1 MPKDDVLTLKLPGDN
16 LVFTRYLY
24 IKDEVKTALLTNILN
39 KSDDAIFWAYELYYS
54 GFKNELY
61 AFIWQIYYDFFATL
75 NPSFAVYLSKK
86 LSNKQSVGP
95 KQTVGPKQSV
105 GPKQDLIEDRLI
117 SSIIQNLLIR
127 SFNTDVFLLRTISE
141 VFILSEAKEEEDSEA
156 AVEEML
162 ETKSYREL
170 ASYILNNKDLE
181 IEETYKTVLNYFKL
195 TNQQKLAKDL
205 LNEIRNTHV
214 SKRVILLANIVSLF
228 NTEAQKLVKKKNF
241 YVRVDP
247 EEVVQYETIEATDN
261 LKAYR
266 VLPQA
271 CSQKI
276 QHDWS
281 NLFHR
286 FRNQP
291 SEKEKYNEWTN
302 RAAVEKYSDNWLY
315 HAAFSPEWFARI
327 KSCKGYVDY
336 QNQQVKFVSEDW
348 EEAFYSKYGYDPD
361 EQPLFVKENTLKLI
375 KSDNVSTWQQF
386 FAKYKKDG
394 VINALDEELDALN
407 EEPLKY

>member
-1 MPKDDVLTLKLPGDN
+1 MPKDDILTLKLPGDN

-54 GFKNELY
+54 GFKHELY

-86 LSNKQSVGP
+86 LG
-95 KQTVGPKQSV
+95 
-105 GPKQDLIEDRLI
+105 QDFVEDRLI

-141 VFILSEAKEEEDSEA
+141 VFVSEEEEESEEI
-156 AVEEML
+156 EEML

-181 IEETYKTVLNYFKL
+181 LEETYKIALNYFKL
-195 TNQQKLAKDL
+195 TNQQKLVKDL
-205 LNEIRNTHV
+205 LIATRNTTV
-214 SKRVILLANIVSLF
+214 SKRVVLLANIVSLF
-228 NTEAQKLVKKKNF
+228 NTEAQNLVKKKNF

-247 EEVVQYETIEATDN
+247 EEVVQYETIEASVF
-261 LKAYR
+261 LKPYR

-276 QHDWS
+276 QHDWA
-281 NLFHR
+281 NLFQR

-315 HAAFSPEWFARI
+315 HAAFSPEWFSRI

-336 QNQQVKFVSEDW
+336 QNQQVKFVNEDW

-361 EQPLFVKENTLKLI
+361 EQPLFVKENALKLT
-375 KSDNVSTWQQF
+375 KSDNARTWQQF

-394 VINALDEELDALN
+394 MINALDEELDALN